1 MPWRD
6 NLLDDQIRA
15 AIHIG
20 THARLLAGP
29 GTGKTL
35 TLTRHL
41 LKLVLEDNVHP
52 DEILAVAFTRVN
64 AYDLN
69 RSVAGE
75 FTRQALLPPRIST
88 LHSFALSQLL
98 HNSRIVRSL
107 PQPIRIADDYEER
120 CIIRPD
126 LGAMLRLN
134 DREVRAKLA
143 ELSAD
148 WHDLRLDRSPQQ
160 PADPQ
165 FMGAWL
171 RHREVYG
178 YTLRA
183 ELVWQLKHAMEENP
197 DQFDI
202 GIRIRYLL
210 VDEYQDLNQCDLA
223 VVAAIASMGAEVYCA
238 GDDDQSIYS
247 FRGAYPEGIRRFP
260 QDFQP
265 STPLDLKVCW
275 RSDRAIIDLGQYV
288 ANLDPNRLPKPICP
302 RDDAGVG
309 DVHLLR
315 FADQYAEAQGVAAI
329 CSYLL
334 NNLRYCQEDILILL
348 RSDHQGRYSAPI
360 VEALSQLGLISNVRA
375 ERGGPLDEN
384 DGRHLLALL
393 RLAQNE
399 LDDLAWRTLL
409 HLVRPGNQI
418 GDCTIQQIFTRAQD
432 QRVRFSQIL
441 QEVEQAPDT
450 FPRGSYIVDDMAAI
464 RTLIAPLVALPQPDQ
479 NRQQDVAYRSSLLQ
493 LILSEIDVLSHVVIT
508 NETTRRMVKDH
519 IAEVAQRWSA
529 ITLADIVSSL
539 TSPEDTFDQEVETS
553 VINILTMHR
562 AKGLSAEAVI
572 VVGAEEE
579 LIPGDAAGEAYN
591 DERRL
596 LYVSLTRAKHFLVA
610 TYCNR
615 RTGHQRYSGISPGH
629 SQRHL
634 TPFLRNALP
643 VESGPQYVHSISQ

>member
-1 MPWRD
+1 MPWQD
-6 NLLDDQIRA
+6 GLLDDQIGA
-15 AIHIG
+15 AAHVG
-20 THARLLAGP
+20 THALLLAGP
-29 GTGKTL
+29 GTGKTH

-41 LKLVLEDNVHP
+41 LKLVLEDNVP
-52 DEILAVAFTRVN
+52 PNEILAIAFTRIN

-75 FTRQALLPPRIST
+75 FTGQGLLPPRIST

-98 HNSRIVRSL
+98 RNSRLVRSL

-120 CIIRPD
+120 WIIRAD
-126 LGAMLRLN
+126 LGAVLGLN

-148 WHDLRLDRSPQQ
+148 WHDLRLDRPPQQ

-197 DQFDI
+197 EQFDM
-202 GIRIRYLL
+202 GAGIRYLL
-210 VDEYQDLNQCDLA
+210 VDEYQDLNQCDLT

-247 FRGAYPEGIRRFP
+247 FRGAYPGGIRRFP

-265 STPLDLKVCW
+265 STPLDLEVCL
-275 RSDRAIIDLGQYV
+275 RSDRGIIALGQYV
-288 ANLDPNRLPKPICP
+288 ANLDPNRLPKSIRP
-302 RDDAGVG
+302 RDDAGEG

-315 FADQYAEAQGVAAI
+315 FTDQDAEARGVAAI
-329 CSYLL
+329 CAYLL
-334 NNLRYCQEDILILL
+334 NHLRYLREDILILL
-348 RSDHQGRYSAPI
+348 RSDHRGRYSTPI
-360 VEALSQLGLISNVRA
+360 VEALRQLGLPSNVRG
-375 ERGGPLDEN
+375 ERGGLLDEN

-409 HLVRPGNQI
+409 HLVRPRNRI
-418 GDCTIQQIFTRAQD
+418 GASTIQQMFTRAQD

-441 QEVEQAPDT
+441 RQVEQVPET
-450 FPRGSYIVDDMAAI
+450 CPRGSYIAEDMAAI
-464 RTLIAPLVALPQPDQ
+464 RALIAPLIALPQPDP
-479 NRQQDVAYRSSLLQ
+479 NRQQDVAYRSSLLRQ
-493 LILSEIDVLSHVVIT
+493 TLSGIDALSRVVIP
-508 NETTRRMVKDH
+508 NESTRRMVMDH
-519 IAEVAQRWSA
+519 IAIAAERWNA
-529 ITLADIVSSL
+529 ITLADIIASL
-539 TSPEDTFDQEVETS
+539 TSPEDTLDQEVEAG
-553 VINILTMHR
+553 VVNILTMHR

-615 RTGHQRYSGISPGH
+615 RTGRQRHSGSSAGNP
-629 SQRHL
+629 QRHL
-634 TPFLRNALP
+634 TPFLRNALR
-643 VESGPQYVHSISQ
+643 VESGPEYIRSISQ